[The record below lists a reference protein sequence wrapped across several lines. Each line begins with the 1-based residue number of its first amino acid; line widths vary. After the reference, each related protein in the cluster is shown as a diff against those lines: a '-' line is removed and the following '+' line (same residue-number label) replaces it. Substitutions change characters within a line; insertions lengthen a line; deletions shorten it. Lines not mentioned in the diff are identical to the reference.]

1 MEETKTPYSVQL
13 FAYGLLPV
21 GLVSITLKLF
31 NLVDWSWWWVLA
43 PFWVP
48 VALIVLFIIVLVVT
62 GRIKIINKSE

>member
-13 FAYGLLPV
+13 FAYGFLPV

-48 VALIVLFIIVLVVT
+48 VALILVFVILLAVF
-62 GRIKIINKSE
+62 GRIKIIKK